1 MVDALVPTGG
11 LEQVARRP
19 NARHK
24 GEERRHSR
32 GFVPGRFIFPRASAP
47 EKFGET
53 CARGSSTYCR
63 VDKLAMGDADTAE
76 EGARPLSLT
85 RDSCPSFAS
94 NPRLRRRLTD
104 APRQP
109 RVAASPTCNALNLG
123 KTCCLTFTFFFCPF
137 ILVQFGL
144 IKYHPAFAVVSM
156 LILPPTV
163 FYLMWLM
170 ALEFLM
176 CATHSRPTLDPHP

>member
-1 MVDALVPTGG
+1 
-11 LEQVARRP
+11 
-19 NARHK
+19 
-24 GEERRHSR
+24 
-32 GFVPGRFIFPRASAP
+32 
-47 EKFGET
+47 
-53 CARGSSTYCR
+53 
-63 VDKLAMGDADTAE
+63 MGDADTAE